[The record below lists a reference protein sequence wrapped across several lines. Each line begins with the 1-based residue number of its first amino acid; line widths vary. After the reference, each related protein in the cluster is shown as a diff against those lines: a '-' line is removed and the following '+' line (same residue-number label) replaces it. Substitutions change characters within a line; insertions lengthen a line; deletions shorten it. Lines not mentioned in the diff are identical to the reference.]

1 MLGKRSGKLTV
12 VEKIGGSDWKC
23 QCDCG
28 NYKIVKTSDI
38 KRQHVKSWGCS
49 FNGNTKKNTHGS
61 RLYSIWY
68 NMKRRCNNINDKDYK
83 NYGGRN
89 IKICNEWLID
99 YSNFYNWA
107 MQNGYQ
113 GDLTIDRINNDG
125 NYEPSNC
132 RWVTMKK
139 QLNNQ
144 RRNKKY
150 TYKNKTQTLS
160 QWCEE
165 YGFKYTT
172 LRERLKNMPFEKAII
187 KPIDI
192 SKRNK
197 LYKGG
202 MNNDKFNK

>member
-1 MLGKRSGKLTV
+1 
-12 VEKIGGSDWKC
+12 
-23 QCDCG
+23 
-28 NYKIVKTSDI
+28 
-38 KRQHVKSWGCS
+38 
-49 FNGNTKKNTHGS
+49 
-61 RLYSIWY
+61 
-68 NMKRRCNNINDKDYK
+68 
-83 NYGGRN
+83 
-89 IKICNEWLID
+89 
-99 YSNFYNWA
+99 
-107 MQNGYQ
+107 
-113 GDLTIDRINNDG
+113 
-125 NYEPSNC
+125 
-132 RWVTMKK
+132 MKK

-165 YGFKYTT
+165 YGFNYTT
-172 LRERLKNMPFEKAII
+172 LRERLKNMPFEKAIT

>member
-1 MLGKRSGKLTV
+1 
-12 VEKIGGSDWKC
+12 
-23 QCDCG
+23 
-28 NYKIVKTSDI
+28 
-38 KRQHVKSWGCS
+38 
-49 FNGNTKKNTHGS
+49 
-61 RLYSIWY
+61 
-68 NMKRRCNNINDKDYK
+68 MKRRCNNINDKDYK

-165 YGFKYTT
+165 YGFNYTT

>member
-12 VEKIGGSDWKC
+12 VEKIGGSNWKC

-38 KRQHVKSWGCS
+38 KRQHVKSCGCS

-61 RLYSIWY
+61 RLYNIWY

-83 NYGGRN
+83 NYRGRN

-113 GDLTIDRINNDG
+113 SDLTIDRINNNG
-125 NYEPSNC
+125 NYERSNC
-132 RWVTMKK
+132 RWVTKSQQCNNRTNNIFISFNGETLTIAQWAKK
-139 QLNNQ
+139 LKISISRLHYRYTRHKEDLSRVIYIGNG
-144 RRNKKY
+144 RKKF
-150 TYKNKTQTLS
+150 S
-160 QWCEE
+160 
-165 YGFKYTT
+165 G
-172 LRERLKNMPFEKAII
+172 RG
-187 KPIDI
+187 
-192 SKRNK
+192 KRN
-197 LYKGG
+197 
-202 MNNDKFNK
+202 